1 MAPFGGPAFSK
12 SSTALNDPSPGRW
25 ERVPQSAKIEPI
37 FGQFLCKYKWKLTF
51 QRSSFGPVSVQ
62 CKFSKMSSKPDFST
76 PFFHLPYNKMFHNFF
91 RSYRLSVHCKFGNMI
106 NFTLFWSN
114 VKIQQ
119 IWVVSPTLWRHGV
132 SVSPTP
138 LTSTETL
145 WKASVLWHSLNSVE
159 LVIFRNLQCTE
170 SRYDRKKLW
179 NILL

>member
-91 RSYRLSVHCKFGNMI
+91 RSYRLSVHCKFRNMT
-106 NFTLFWSN
+106 NSTLLRECHKTEAFH
-114 VKIQQ
+114 
-119 IWVVSPTLWRHGV
+119 RV
-132 SVSPTP
+132 SV
-138 LTSTETL
+138 LVRGVGETETPCL
-145 WKASVLWHSLNSVE
+145 HSVGETTQICWIFTFKQNSVK
-159 LVIFRNLQCTE
+159 LIIFRNLHCTE
-170 SRYDRKKLW
+170 SRCDRKKSW
-179 NILL
+179 NIL